1 MARTSSTFRQGDI
14 TRAIKAVIAAG
25 LSVARVRIKQDGI
38 ELETGQR
45 KAQDSTE
52 AREANEWDRV

>member
-1 MARTSSTFRQGDI
+1 
-14 TRAIKAVIAAG
+14 VIAAG